1 MIQICNTGYLEK
13 RKWLSASWMEQ
24 GIVPSGLYRSRQKII
39 GKFKYLPHHFAPFQG
54 PGKHGTIYDSPD
66 HSFMLSLRETLPCCA
81 ISFPCSKGHATTNPS
96 RVICAF
102 PYAGEK
108 LRLLKFPQELL
119 LKISIYMSLKT
130 EEHQSTW
137 YSTSSTGCI
146 PFVKITS
153 SYLNIG

>member
-54 PGKHGTIYDSPD
+54 PGKHGTVLITVSCSAWGKHYPAVQY
-66 HSFMLSLRETLPCCA
+66 A

-130 EEHQSTW
+130 KEHQSTW
-137 YSTSSTGCI
+137 YSTSSTGCN

-153 SYLNIG
+153 SYLKIG